1 MIAAIAGLTTIG
13 VLCAVLLGGAL
24 AWAGPTGYLVVG
36 ALLWAAGPT
45 HDVEAA
51 LCAGTVFIVGLALV
65 TVRGTRDRVREP
77 S

>member
-1 MIAAIAGLTTIG
+1 
-13 VLCAVLLGGAL
+13 VLLGGAL

-36 ALLWAAGPT
+36 VVALGRGAT

>member
-1 MIAAIAGLTTIG
+1 MMGYRRADHDWRPVRGAAWRRTRVGWPDGLPWSS
-13 VLCAVLLGGAL
+13 AP
-24 AWAGPTGYLVVG
+24 W
-36 ALLWAAGPT
+36 LWAAGPT

>member
-1 MIAAIAGLTTIG
+1 MAAHSRGLARRVTWSS
-13 VLCAVLLGGAL
+13 AS
-24 AWAGPTGYLVVG
+24 W
-36 ALLWAAGPT
+36 LWAAGPT